1 MRKIMRDLFF
11 GELLGCNSKIH
22 YSQLPVNYVLALTK
36 ANNSDSY
43 ITQAIRSIKGLL
55 RDPSAS
61 NKLLEANLYYMTT
74 PIYTGISPIKFLP
87 RITLKLNPTLIGIA
101 MKEETLKEERIK
113 HLLDLY
119 KLSTLVKLPNERV
132 LSMNLPKWS
141 LLPQKIYA
149 NALYSAYT
157 KETPN
162 TLPIL
167 GELKSPTKGTTLF
180 VLEPK
185 KMFQAPR
192 QNNLEEL
199 ILFSTRSY
207 WEGFYQRKQKP
218 VDWYCSYK
226 ELASHILPYMNK
238 ADCILQIGCGNSSTL
253 TRYKNKQR

>member
-74 PIYTGISPIKFLP
+74 PIYT
-87 RITLKLNPTLIGIA
+87 GIA